1 MQRTAVVGLLL
12 AGGLS
17 RRMGGGD
24 KCLRPL
30 GGRPL
35 LAHVVE
41 RARPQVGTLLLN
53 ANGDPGRF
61 ADFGLPVAA
70 DVVEGHAGPLAGVLT
85 GLEWAQAHAPTA
97 RWVVSLA
104 TDTPFFPR
112 DLVRRL
118 LAAVADSQGELELAC
133 AASLGRTHPVF
144 GLWPVTMASELR
156 RTLVEEGVRKIDA
169 FTARHRVAVV
179 EFAASG
185 LDPFF
190 NANLAEDLAEAERL
204 LAGTAVD
211 DGGTG

>member
-1 MQRTAVVGLLL
+1 VQRTGVVGLLL

-30 GGRPL
+30 GGRPI

-61 ADFGLPVAA
+61 TDFGLPVAA

-85 GLEWAQAHAPTA
+85 GLEWAHAHAPSA
-97 RWVVSLA
+97 RWVVSMA

-112 DLVRRL
+112 DLVQRL
-118 LAAVADSQGELELAC
+118 LAAIAGGQAELAC
-133 AASLGRTHPVF
+133 ATSLGRTHPVF
-144 GLWPVTMASELR
+144 GLWPVTLASELR

-169 FTARHRVAVV
+169 FTARHGVAVV
-179 EFAASG
+179 EFAAPG
-185 LDPFF
+185 FDPFF

-204 LAGTAVD
+204 LAGAAVD